1 MLGKKNISGR
11 GTGGRAEGGSGRGAG
26 RGKDAHARPRPRC
39 GSGPARPPGWGPPPF
54 PTVSRPGGIY
64 LTLASVLRARSPQP
78 LGSRTPGSATP
89 VDSPNEDE
97 FGDEQPTRGHPQLHA
112 ARAVWHRGV
121 HRRGGASAVRQK
133 KSGPSRQP
141 GMRVHPR
148 ECRSRPSG
156 ALHGESTSLAAPPT
170 PTLRGPAGGRVLP
183 SGGLAAARNQHSWL
197 DKR

>member
-148 ECRSRPSG
+148 ECRSRSD
-156 ALHGESTSLAAPPT
+156 H
-170 PTLRGPAGGRVLP
+170 RGPCMGRVRHWRL
-183 SGGLAAARNQHSWL
+183 GGGGWEGQALGRDCGRRRSRGRA
-197 DKR
+197 